1 MSVPVSRRSVLRGAV
16 LLGTAGALAP
26 TPFGGSAANA
36 AAVGHSAV
44 DPTLT
49 TTSALPTGSALTHGS
64 ALTTGSTSADGRVVL
79 GRVDQPVIAN
89 CATWGAR
96 PPSSPVSVVGSRP
109 NKIIVHHTAFPNS
122 TDYSLAHA
130 YANSRE
136 IQDLH
141 MDGNGWLDSGQHFTN
156 SRGGQ
161 LTEGRHGS
169 LYALLHGQS
178 MVQGAHCVG
187 QNSQAIGIENDGIYV
202 DVQPPQALWDSLV
215 VFCAFTCQQY
225 AIPASQIYG
234 HKDFAST
241 QCPGLLHDRL
251 PELRS
256 AVAARLG

>member
-16 LLGTAGALAP
+16 LLGVAAGATTSPP
-26 TPFGGSAANA
+26 TGGPAAHAATTTQVGGPAVIGA
-36 AAVGHSAV
+36 AAG
-44 DPTLT
+44 L
-49 TTSALPTGSALTHGS
+49 
-64 ALTTGSTSADGRVVL
+64 
-79 GRVDQPVIAN
+79 VDQPVIAN

-96 PPSSPVSVVGSRP
+96 PPSSPVGVVESRP

-169 LYALLHGQS
+169 LYALLHGRT

-187 QNSQAIGIENDGIYV
+187 QNSQAIGIENDGIYL

-225 AIPASQIYG
+225 GIPASQIYG

-251 PELRS
+251 PELRA

>member
-16 LLGTAGALAP
+16 LLGAAAGATTLAQV
-26 TPFGGSAANA
+26 GGGNAHA
-36 AAVGHSAV
+36 AA
-44 DPTLT
+44 
-49 TTSALPTGSALTHGS
+49 
-64 ALTTGSTSADGRVVL
+64 
-79 GRVDQPVIAN
+79 RVDQPVIAN

-96 PPSSPVSVVGSRP
+96 PPSSAVSVVESRP

-130 YANSRE
+130 YANSRD
-136 IQDLH
+136 IQNLH

-169 LYALLHGQS
+169 LYALLHGQT

-187 QNSQAIGIENDGIYV
+187 QNSQAIGIENDGIYL
-202 DVQPPQALWDSLV
+202 DVQPPQALWNSLI

-225 AIPASQIYG
+225 GIPASQIYG

-256 AVAARLG
+256 AVAALIQ